1 MRLSPAPETALAEP
15 ALAEPGTPEER
26 YEFKPFPYSS
36 HYWILKVLD
45 AEETPVKI
53 LDVGTA
59 SGYLGRIWTARG
71 HSVTV
76 IEFDA
81 ATAERARGYYD
92 AFQVADLE
100 TFAFPY
106 RREFDYIVF
115 ADVLEHL
122 RDPVAVLRK
131 CLPALKDGGRIII
144 SVPNV
149 ANWII
154 RLSLLFG
161 RFDYMER
168 GILDR
173 THLRFFTLRSLKK
186 LMDEVSCQVLD
197 VVPTPLPFQLAM
209 PFTGKKFFVPFH
221 AAHYAITRA
230 WKSLFAY
237 QFVITVA
244 PSGPRLLPDS
254 ECESTSS
261 REPANQ

>member
-1 MRLSPAPETALAEP
+1 LKALENEKAPL
-15 ALAEPGTPEER
+15 
-26 YEFKPFPYSS
+26 
-36 HYWILKVLD
+36 
-45 AEETPVKI
+45 KI

-59 SGYLGRIWTARG
+59 SGYLGKIWTARG
-71 HSVTV
+71 HSVAG

-81 ATAERARGYYD
+81 ATAEKARSYYD
-92 AFQVADLE
+92 SFQIADLE

-122 RDPVAVLRK
+122 RDPAAVLRR
-131 CLPALKDGGRIII
+131 CIPALKESGKIII

-161 RFDYMER
+161 KFDYMDR

-186 LMDEVSCQVLD
+186 LMEEVSCEVQD
-197 VVPTPLPFQLAM
+197 VIPTPLPFQLVFA
-209 PFTGKKFFVPFH
+209 FTENKLFAPFH
-221 AAHYAITRA
+221 EAHYAITRI
-230 WKSLFAY
+230 WKTLFAY
-237 QFVITVA
+237 QFVITA
-244 PSGPRLLPDS
+244 SPSGPRLLPAS
-254 ECESTSS
+254 EGEAISA
-261 REPANQ
+261 RELTNK